1 MGVRG
6 RSRAR
11 PTGQIGNKIM
21 LDTLITSKTRI
32 KLLLRFFSHQGN
44 TSYLRGL
51 AEEFDEST
59 NSVRVELN
67 RLSQA
72 GFLQSYQE
80 GNTVQYRANTA
91 HPMYRQLK
99 ELVAKYLGF
108 DYLVDEVLERLG
120 DLHLAVVTGDYAMGL
135 DSGTIDLSLVGRI
148 QMDFADKLVRKAEEA
163 IGRKIRFSVQLP
175 DLSGTNY
182 DFERQHHLVLY
193 RKDL

>member
-1 MGVRG
+1 
-6 RSRAR
+6 
-11 PTGQIGNKIM
+11 M

-51 AEEFDEST
+51 AEEFNEST

>member
-11 PTGQIGNKIM
+11 PTGQIGNQIM
-21 LDTLITSKTRI
+21 LETLITSKTRI